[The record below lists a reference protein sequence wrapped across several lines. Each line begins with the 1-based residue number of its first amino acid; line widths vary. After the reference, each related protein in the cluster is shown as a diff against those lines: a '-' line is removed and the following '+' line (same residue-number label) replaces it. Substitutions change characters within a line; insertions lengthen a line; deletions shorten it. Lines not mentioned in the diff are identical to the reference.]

1 MFVVFVANIV
11 EYFYLKKVF
20 EIIYRLFF
28 FLYDF
33 VIFKDVYVCCGTPSE
48 CLPLMM
54 PNAAG
59 CSDLR
64 LQNGDAFC

>member
-28 FLYDF
+28 FL
-33 VIFKDVYVCCGTPSE
+33 FKIV
-48 CLPLMM
+48 LI
-54 PNAAG
+54 
-59 CSDLR
+59 
-64 LQNGDAFC
+64 